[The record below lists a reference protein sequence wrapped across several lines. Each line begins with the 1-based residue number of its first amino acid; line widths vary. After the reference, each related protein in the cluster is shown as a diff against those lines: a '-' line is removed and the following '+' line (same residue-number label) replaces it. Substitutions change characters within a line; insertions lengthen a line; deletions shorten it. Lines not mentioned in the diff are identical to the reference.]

1 MFICYNIM
9 VFQVIPIDNP
19 ISQLIGMHNLTNET
33 NLFSEFNIFNCSR
46 GIQPLDLC
54 YLQRFSWS

>member
-1 MFICYNIM
+1 M